1 MMGDEKG
8 ACGAAQANTSGAAKA
23 LVYSASNC
31 VYSASYIQCLLCT
44 TVGKTEKVPKTEQFS
59 AGADSVPQGTFGNVH
74 RHFRL
79 SQLERGL

>member
-1 MMGDEKG
+1 MMGEEKG

-23 LVYSASNC
+23 LVYSAS
-31 VYSASYIQCLLCT
+31 YMQCLLYT

-79 SQLERGL
+79 LQLERGL